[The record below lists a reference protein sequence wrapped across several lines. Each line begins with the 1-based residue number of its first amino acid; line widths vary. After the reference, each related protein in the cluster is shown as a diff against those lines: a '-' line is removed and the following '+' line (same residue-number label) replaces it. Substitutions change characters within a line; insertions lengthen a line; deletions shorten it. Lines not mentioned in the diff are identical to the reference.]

1 MGVDVLRRAAG
12 ERLPIDRKSASGIDL
27 RSERARIEPASQQRK
42 LIFQHACR
50 AFGLHALERIRAYEL
65 GAPGSRVHRS
75 AYRRAHLEE
84 PNAHASVGKLERR
97 FGSRKA
103 GAYDVYRLHAAED
116 TIRSPPVCPC
126 PHLAPKRP
134 SG

>member
-1 MGVDVLRRAAG
+1 M
-12 ERLPIDRKSASGIDL
+12 
-27 RSERARIEPASQQRK
+27 
-42 LIFQHACR
+42 FQHACR
-50 AFGLHALERIRAYEL
+50 AFGLHALERIRTYEL
-65 GAPGSRVHRS
+65 GAPGSRVHRG

-97 FGSRKA
+97 FGSCKA

-116 TIRSPPVCPC
+116 TIRSPPVRPC